1 MECNI
6 MSDIVERLRDP
17 FPSNRDMER
26 KEAADE
32 IERLREKCNKQAMML
47 QRLFPDKFPNTPFIF
62 SIGGALDENGMAER
76 IYVVPAYGCDFSYV
90 YEWNGKTVGPE
101 W

>member
-1 MECNI
+1 
-6 MSDIVERLRDP
+6 MSDIVNRLRDP
-17 FPSNRDMER
+17 TPRWTDIMD
-26 KEAADE
+26 EAADE

-62 SIGGALDENGMAER
+62 SVGGALDKNGMAER